1 MILTMQQM
9 KWLKKKPN
17 GEKQYYFIGQENA
30 TKAEREELKEID
42 SAFYDIYGFHMIVNI
57 DEV

>member
-17 GEKQYYFIGQENA
+17 DEKRYYFIGHENA